1 MVWRVFSSHIWHNRG
16 ILLQF
21 SGAFQNCD
29 SSPKQGRS
37 QKWPRKPFT
46 STNLSKTL
54 SICFTHRGPFLIFT
68 ISDHG
73 EGGNKKSVFM
83 RTSLWNVTVFE
94 NYLRLQVKCIWILNY
109 LLSGRKKTHYWNI
122 YLERKPM
129 YFKIYI
135 SNWQT
140 ILISL
145 TPSFSL
151 FPCHNS
157 DACQYQLLDAFY
169 LFLAPPFLFS
179 PTLLLC
185 CQRTQTYICAFNLYT
200 VCHTVSV

>member
-1 MVWRVFSSHIWHNRG
+1 MTGWAHQAGRRNLGTCFKTLAGVFHRTNGIREILCIWSVIQIVLYWGTLLWSGEFFSSHIWHSRG

-37 QKWPRKPFT
+37 QEWPRKPFT

-54 SICFTHRGPFLIFT
+54 SLCFTHWGLFLIFT

-94 NYLRLQVKCIWILNY
+94 NHLRPQVKLIWILNY
-109 LLSGRKKTHYWNI
+109 LLSGRKKN
-122 YLERKPM
+122 
-129 YFKIYI
+129 
-135 SNWQT
+135 
-140 ILISL
+140 
-145 TPSFSL
+145 
-151 FPCHNS
+151 
-157 DACQYQLLDAFY
+157 
-169 LFLAPPFLFS
+169 
-179 PTLLLC
+179 TLLEYLSRKETNVFQNIC
-185 CQRTQTYICAFNLYT
+185 IKLTDYINIP
-200 VCHTVSV
+200 